1 MLLNQTWGPLAYLLP
16 LACGEGKCSVYCE
29 AADKESRKL
38 MLKIPLSS
46 LDGFQQRI
54 LKTRVRKQCHAAGLC
69 DQFEHSSLIGRRWD
83 NRGVSGHL
91 GAVCSQPSR

>member
-16 LACGEGKCSVYCE
+16 LACGEGKCSVYYE

-38 MLKIPLSS
+38 MLKIPLNS

-54 LKTRVRKQCHAAGLC
+54 FKDKREDMESRGRVM
-69 DQFEHSSLIGRRWD
+69 
-83 NRGVSGHL
+83 
-91 GAVCSQPSR
+91 

>member
-16 LACGEGKCSVYCE
+16 LACGEGKCSVYYE

-38 MLKIPLSS
+38 MLKIPLNS

-54 LKTRVRKQCHAAGLC
+54 QDERYGVTWQGYVII
-69 DQFEHSSLIGRRWD
+69 SSTVL
-83 NRGVSGHL
+83 
-91 GAVCSQPSR
+91 